1 MTIYFVIG
9 IVLCAV
15 TVLFV
20 AVRSRSNQATV
31 RPLDVAAFRT
41 LMDRDD
47 ELFLR
52 EKLSRDAF
60 LKLKRER
67 IRVSLKYVGRIA
79 SNASAVMHSS
89 DAGRLHP
96 DPEISQAAV
105 QIAELATQIRIQCL
119 VAFTKLSVEFA
130 FPSLQLTPAT
140 LAPKYQSLRAKA
152 ARLGSLQPQQ
162 NAPALASSF

>member
-9 IVLCAV
+9 LVICAV

-20 AVRSRSNQATV
+20 AVRSRSHQATV

-52 EKLSRDAF
+52 EKLSHSAF

-67 IRVSLKYVGRIA
+67 IRVSLQYVGRIA
-79 SNASAVMHSS
+79 GNAAAVMHMS

-96 DPEISQAAV
+96 NPEISQAAV
-105 QIAELATQIRIQCL
+105 QVVELATQIRIQCL

-130 FPSLQLTPAT
+130 FPSLQLAPAT
-140 LAPKYQSLRAKA
+140 LVPKYQSLRAKA
-152 ARLGSLQPQQ
+152 ARLGTMQPQ
-162 NAPALASSF
+162 NTHALVSSF

>member
-9 IVLCAV
+9 LFLCAV

-20 AVRSRSNQATV
+20 ALRSRSKRAKV

-52 EKLSRDAF
+52 EKLCRSAF
-60 LKLKRER
+60 FRLKRER
-67 IRVSLKYVGRIA
+67 VRVSLKYVGRIA
-79 SNASAVMHSS
+79 GNASAVLRLS
-89 DAGRLHP
+89 DAARLSP
-96 DPEISQAAV
+96 DPKIAQTAV
-105 QIAELATQIRIQCL
+105 QVTELATDIRLQCIL
-119 VAFTKLSVEFA
+119 AVTKLSLEFA

-140 LAPKYQSLRAKA
+140 LATQYQSLRARA
-152 ARLGSLQPQQ
+152 ARLGSLHPET
-162 NAPALASSF
+162 AAVMVAAF